1 MNKLNLII
9 IMAFSPLGYAS
20 ELQVYQDISAPL
32 SQPSYIER
40 NGTVVIEAE
49 HFATQHQTQLRRWFR
64 FAKTS
69 LQHPFADSDSLHY
82 SGASNGQYI
91 ELLPDTRTNHY
102 EPLIVGENFSNTP
115 GQLAV
120 LSYPVWFVT
129 PGTYYVW
136 GRAYSTGS
144 EDNGLHVGLNGTW
157 PQSGRRMQW
166 CEGKHHWTW
175 SSAQRIKD
183 NHCGVP
189 QTISLH
195 IDTPGLH
202 TVNISM
208 REDGVELDKLILTS
222 DSEFIPSGKSL
233 PPSILTETPYP
244 VKTTLKNIASY
255 TRIFWAD
262 IDFSSASINNQIT
275 ANTDRV
281 TTTIN
286 RRDAGNRVISL
297 ISLGQPGLKVNYT
310 IAVNGE
316 PIGTFE
322 QTHPVTLGQEYT
334 HRTAPVRLNK
344 GDVISV
350 STQAIPK
357 SKQTIADSN
366 TNQPLWRAVVLS
378 RN

>member
-1 MNKLNLII
+1 
-9 IMAFSPLGYAS
+9 MAFSHLGYAS

-69 LQHPFADSDSLHY
+69 LQHSFADSDSLHY

-120 LSYPVWFVT
+120 LSYPVWFKT

-157 PQSGRRMQW
+157 PQSGHRMQW
-166 CEGKHHWTW
+166 CKGKHQWTW
-175 SSAQRIKD
+175 SSAQRTKD

-189 QTISLH
+189 QTISLN

-222 DSEFIPSGKSL
+222 DAEFIPSGKSL

-244 VKTTLKNIASY
+244 VKTTLKKIVSY

-281 TTTIN
+281 TTTIS
-286 RRDAGNRVISL
+286 RRDAGNRVVSL
-297 ISLGQPGLKVNYT
+297 VSLGQPALKVTYT
-310 IAVNGE
+310 IAVNGKL
-316 PIGTFE
+316 IGIFE
-322 QTHPVTLGQEYT
+322 QTNHATLGQEYT
-334 HRTAPVRLNK
+334 HRTDPVRLNK